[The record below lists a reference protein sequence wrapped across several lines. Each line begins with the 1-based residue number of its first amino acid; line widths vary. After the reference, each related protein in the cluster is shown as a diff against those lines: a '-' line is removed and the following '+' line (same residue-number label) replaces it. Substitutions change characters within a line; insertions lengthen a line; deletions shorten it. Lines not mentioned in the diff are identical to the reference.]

1 MCFSFS
7 WLRFWLKIFSILKLM
22 LKRFQWLTIKNGGQ
36 AAYLSDVTWIV
47 LFLTFL
53 ISLMYVNA
61 GTELHIANFV
71 FKDDMLLKSWFF
83 SFRLKAPRRG
93 SLSDVDILTGR
104 QGNVD
109 ILNSVQ
115 EDDVPSLTITPDTPQ
130 KNGQPRTRSN
140 TDSEGFFEEV

>member
-1 MCFSFS
+1 M
-7 WLRFWLKIFSILKLM
+7 
-22 LKRFQWLTIKNGGQ
+22 
-36 AAYLSDVTWIV
+36 
-47 LFLTFL
+47 
-53 ISLMYVNA
+53 ISC
-61 GTELHIANFV
+61 
-71 FKDDMLLKSWFF
+71 FF
-83 SFRLKAPRRG
+83 SFRLTAPRRG

-115 EDDVPSLTITPDTPQ
+115 EDDIPSLTITPDTPQ